1 MPRLLPTAIHGQKWD
16 LAAHALVLAT
26 IQTRI
31 RHIEEKRNAPK
42 RKHPARQS

>member
-1 MPRLLPTAIHGQKWD
+1 MPKLLPAAIQGQKWD

-31 RHIEEKRNAPK
+31 RHTEEKRNVPK
-42 RKHPARQS
+42 RRRPARQP